1 MLRHLAYLALLA
13 ASILGGVDQANAQAP
28 FDVSVGD
35 IHVTQGVQD
44 ITPNFWTELVA
55 QRNTAIRVQ
64 VDQVTGTPGPIT
76 GKLQVFVDGQE
87 ITPSGGLDALN
98 NGFVPP
104 PNTQLFQL
112 LQTEQGTLNFE
123 LLAADVPLI
132 LDPNVDASQD
142 VDFRVEIFGDSDAS
156 NNTGQVNDL
165 SLVRRYSPTVIHF
178 RLLWDENSAV
188 LNTQY
193 GEPQPMDDRMLKA
206 VWPVP
211 DTYVQPPV
219 PNFVP
224 PELDPSYS
232 PYRLRAHILADC
244 DGDGFITYSGNRN
257 NDPKCQYNNVE
268 VTEYELVLNRLLQ
281 WRHGIVQ
288 SGFGPDDYTYVFGWV
303 ADGGLTG
310 HDGLTLQLLD
320 SNGNGFGVVSYG
332 IDHPERGQQ
341 VLAHEFGHMIGLDHN
356 TPART
361 LNSVGWDVGA
371 RLHQHPLTMQDGGRV
386 KRAGGFY
393 DDIMNA
399 SDLATTV
406 NTWIDPQ
413 SYQAVLDSSRLSP
426 AYRPLRCSEVK
437 PTDTETIVVYG
448 LPGQADK
455 QTVIDVQ
462 AFTYPWC
469 TEPDVAPEQP
479 NLIVTVE
486 VLEPSGKH
494 AVHEVPVNARLLLP
508 GVKDQEEVLVL
519 APFATSL
526 PVQKGTQ
533 VLAVMVKSLEDAF
546 SPIEVIPSDH
556 EPQVTILSPTPG
568 ETLAGETVISWQ
580 AKGDDRLSSQV
591 LYSVDGGKSFI
602 PLAVSPNG
610 TQFTIH
616 TKDIP
621 KTESGQGL
629 IRVLVND
636 GLNTTYQDV
645 GGLSIR
651 G

>member
-1 MLRHLAYLALLA
+1 MLRRLAFLAFLA
-13 ASILGGVDQANAQAP
+13 AYSLGGIGQAHAQAQ

-35 IHVTQGVQD
+35 IHITQGVQD
-44 ITPNFWTELVA
+44 ITQIFWTELVA
-55 QRNTAIRVQ
+55 QRNTAVRVQ
-64 VDQVTGTPGPIT
+64 VNRVTGIPGPIT
-76 GKLQVFVDGQE
+76 GKLHVFVDGQE

-104 PNTQLFQL
+104 PNTALFQL
-112 LQTEQGTLNFE
+112 LQTEQDTLNFE
-123 LLAADVPLI
+123 LLADDVPL
-132 LDPNVDASQD
+132 LLNPNVDVSQN
-142 VDFRVEIFGDSDAS
+142 VDFMVEIFGDNDVS

-165 SLVRRYSPTVIHF
+165 TLVRRYSPTVIHF
-178 RLLWDENSAV
+178 RLLWDANSAT
-188 LNTQY
+188 LNNQY
-193 GEPQPMDDRMLKA
+193 GEPQPMDDRMLQA
-206 VWPVP
+206 VWPIP
-211 DTYVQPPV
+211 DNYVQPPV

-232 PYRLRAHILADC
+232 PYHLRAHILTDC
-244 DGDGFITYSGNRN
+244 NGDGLITYTGNRN

-268 VTEYELVLNRLLQ
+268 VTEYELILNRLLQ

-288 SGFGPDDYTYVFGWV
+288 AGFGPDDYTYVFGWV

-310 HDGLTLQLLD
+310 HDGLALQQLD
-320 SNGNGFGVVSYG
+320 SNGDGFGVVSYG

-356 TPART
+356 IPGRA
-361 LNSVGWDVGA
+361 LNGTGWDVGA
-371 RLHQHPLTMQDGGRV
+371 RLHQHPLPMQDGGRV
-386 KRAGGFY
+386 KQAGGIY
-393 DDIMNA
+393 GDIMNA
-399 SDLATTV
+399 SGLETTV
-406 NTWIDPQ
+406 NTWIDLQ
-413 SYQAVLDSSRLSP
+413 NYQAVLDSPRLSP
-426 AYRPLRCSEVK
+426 AYRRLRCGEINPK
-437 PTDTETIVVYG
+437 DTETIVVYG

-479 NLIVTVE
+479 NLIVTIE
-486 VLEPSGKH
+486 VQEPSGKH
-494 AVHEVPVNARLLLP
+494 AIHAAPVNARMLLP
-508 GVKDQEEVLVL
+508 GFEEKGKGLTL
-519 APFATSL
+519 APFATPL

-533 VLAVMVKSLEDAF
+533 LLAVTVESLEDAF
-546 SPIEVIPSDH
+546 SPVKVIPSDH

-568 ETLAGETVISWQ
+568 ATLAAETVISWQ

-591 LYSVDGGKSFI
+591 LYSVDQGKSFI

-610 TQFTIH
+610 TKFTIH
-616 TKDIP
+616 TRDLP
-621 KTESGQGL
+621 TTESGQGL

-645 GGLSIR
+645 GRLSIR
-651 G
+651 R

>member
-1 MLRHLAYLALLA
+1 MLRRLAFLALLA
-13 ASILGGVDQANAQAP
+13 ASILGGVAQAYAQAQ

-55 QRNTAIRVQ
+55 QRNTAVRVQ
-64 VDQVTGTPGPIT
+64 VNRVAGIPGPIT
-76 GKLQVFVDGQE
+76 GKLHVFVDGQA

-132 LDPNVDASQD
+132 LNPNVDASQN
-142 VDFRVEIFGDSDAS
+142 VDFMVEIFGDSDSS
-156 NNTGQVNDL
+156 NNTGQVDDL

-178 RLLWDENSAV
+178 RLLWDENSAT

-211 DTYVQPPV
+211 DNYVQPPV

-257 NDPKCQYNNVE
+257 NDPKCQYNNME

-288 SGFGPDDYTYVFGWV
+288 AGFGPDDYTYVFGWV

-310 HDGLTLQLLD
+310 HDGLTLQQLD

-371 RLHQHPLTMQDGGRV
+371 RLHQHPLPMQDGGRV

-393 DDIMNA
+393 GDIMNA
-399 SDLATTV
+399 SSLATTV
-406 NTWIDPQ
+406 NTWIDLP
-413 SYQAVLDSSRLSP
+413 SYQAVLDSPRLSP

-479 NLIVTVE
+479 NLIVTLE
-486 VLEPSGKH
+486 VQEPSGKH
-494 AVHEVPVNARLLLP
+494 TVHEMPVNARLLLP
-508 GVKDQEEVLVL
+508 GVKDQEEVLAL
-519 APFATSL
+519 APFATPL

-533 VLAVMVKSLEDAF
+533 VLAVTVKSLEDAF
-546 SPIEVIPSDH
+546 SPIEVIPSDN
-556 EPQVTILSPTPG
+556 EPQVTILSPIPG

-610 TQFTIH
+610 TKFTIH
-616 TKDIP
+616 TKDLP
-621 KTESGQGL
+621 TPESGQGL
-629 IRVLVND
+629 IRVIVNN